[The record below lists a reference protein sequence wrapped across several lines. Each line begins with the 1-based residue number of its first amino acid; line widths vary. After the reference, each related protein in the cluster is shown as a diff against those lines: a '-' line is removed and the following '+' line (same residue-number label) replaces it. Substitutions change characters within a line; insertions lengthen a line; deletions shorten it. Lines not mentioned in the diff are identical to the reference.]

1 MKPSESAMTL
11 VASDALSSGVVVV
24 TLDRPRANAIS
35 PELIED
41 LREALRR
48 AAGAP
53 VVLASS
59 QRIFSGGWDLPLL
72 IGRDRPAMADFLA
85 LYTALV
91 REVFTYEG
99 PLIAAI
105 NGHAIAGGLILAA
118 AADERFAAAGE
129 GRLGLSEVALA
140 VPIPAA
146 LFEIFRYLLGD
157 RGAERLGAGG
167 ENLSFESAEA
177 IGLVDAIVP
186 ADDLSDRAAER
197 AAALGERPR
206 AAYAEIKRRS
216 RASALARFDAAAGAD
231 PFLDFWFGADARGK
245 IAALVE
251 KLTSKR

>member
-1 MKPSESAMTL
+1 MSL
-11 VASDALSSGVVVV
+11 VGREDLSSGVVVL

-41 LREALRR
+41 LRQALRR

-59 QRIFSGGWDLPLL
+59 QKIFSGGWDLPLL
-72 IGRDRPAMADFLA
+72 VGRDRAAMGDFLA

-91 REVFTYEG
+91 REAFAYEG
-99 PLIAAI
+99 PLIAALP
-105 NGHAIAGGLILAA
+105 GHAIAGGLILAA
-118 AADERFAAAGE
+118 AADERLAAAGE

-140 VPIPAA
+140 VPIPAP
-146 LFEIFRYLLGD
+146 LFEVFRYVLGD

-167 ENLSFESAEA
+167 ENLSFDDAQA
-177 IGLVDAIVP
+177 AGLVDAIVP
-186 ADDLSDRAAER
+186 AAELLER
-197 AAALGERPR
+197 AAARAALLGERPR
-206 AAYAEIKRRS
+206 SAYAEIKRRS
-216 RASALARFDAAAGAD
+216 RADALGRFDAAGRAD
-231 PFLDFWFGADARGK
+231 PFLDFWFGSDARTK

>member
-1 MKPSESAMTL
+1 MSL
-11 VASDALSSGVVVV
+11 VAVTALSSGVVVL

-41 LREALRR
+41 GREALRR
-48 AAGAP
+48 AGGAP

-59 QRIFSGGWDLPLL
+59 QKIFSGGWDLPLL
-72 IGRDRPAMADFLA
+72 VGCDRPAMADFLA
-85 LYTALV
+85 LYTSLV
-91 REVFTYEG
+91 RDVFTYEG
-99 PLIAAI
+99 PIIAALS
-105 NGHAIAGGLILAA
+105 GHAIAGGLILAA
-118 AADERFAAAGE
+118 AADERIAAAGE

-140 VPIPAA
+140 VPIPAP

-157 RGAERLGAGG
+157 RGAERLGAAG
-167 ENLSFESAEA
+167 ENISFVDSEA

-186 ADDLSDRAAER
+186 AADLSDRAAER
-197 AAALGERPR
+197 AAALGARPR

-216 RASALARFDAAAGAD
+216 RANALARFDAAADAD
-231 PFLDFWFGADARGK
+231 PFLDFWFGEDARRK

>member
-1 MKPSESAMTL
+1 MSL
-11 VASDALSSGVVVV
+11 VGSDALSSGVQVL
-24 TLDRPRANAIS
+24 TLDRPRANAFS

-41 LREALRR
+41 LRQALRR
-48 AAGAP
+48 AAGTP

-59 QRIFSGGWDLPLL
+59 QKIFSGGWDLPLI
-72 IGRDRPAMADFLA
+72 IGRDRPAMAEFLA
-85 LYTALV
+85 LYTSLV
-91 REVFTYEG
+91 RDVFTYEG
-99 PLIAAI
+99 PLIAAL
-105 NGHAIAGGLILAA
+105 NGHAIAGGLIVAA

-146 LFEIFRYLLGD
+146 LFEVFRYVLGD

-167 ENLSFESAEA
+167 ENLTVEAAQA

-186 ADDLSDRAAER
+186 AEDLADRAAER
-197 AAALGERPR
+197 AAALGQRPR

-216 RASALARFDAAAGAD
+216 RAAALARFDDAAVAD
-231 PFLDFWFGADARGK
+231 PFLEFWFGAEARAK